1 MLNSN
6 TPEDAKQEP
15 ASSRGRIALLLGIG
29 GAALVGFLA
38 LPLLSHFSALLHLD
52 TVEGLWYLTRAA
64 GLVAYLLLW
73 LSTVWG
79 LGVASKI
86 FDPLVYR
93 AFTFDVH
100 EFISLLAI
108 GFTLLHIGALLAD
121 QYMAFSL
128 AQVLVPFITDYRPL
142 WIGAGIIGTYLTLLV
157 TVTFYVRRWIGQKT
171 FRAIHLFSFV
181 AYIAVTLHSIFAGT
195 DSTLGSAQLIYA
207 GSALVVVILSVHY
220 FMTKHGRKSRPDA
233 AGQRA

>member
-6 TPEDAKQEP
+6 TPD
-15 ASSRGRIALLLGIG
+15 SSPQSPSSPKGMAGLLLGIAA
-29 GAALVGFLA
+29 AALAGFVA
-38 LPLLSHFSALLHLD
+38 MPVLSQLSLLLHLN
-52 TVEGLWYLTRAA
+52 TVEGLWYMTRAA

-108 GFTLLHIGALLAD
+108 AFTVLHIGALLAD

-142 WIGAGIIGTYLTLLV
+142 WIGIGVIGTYLTVLV
-157 TVTFYVRRWIGQKT
+157 TVTFYLRRWIGQKT
-171 FRAIHLFSFV
+171 FRAIHLLSFV
-181 AYIAVTLHSIFAGT
+181 AYIAVTLHSVFAGT
-195 DSTLGSAQLIYA
+195 DSVLGSAQLIYG
-207 GSALVVVILSVHY
+207 GSGLVVAALSVHY
-220 FMTKHGRKSRPDA
+220 FLTRRTHKQSPA
-233 AGQRA
+233 A